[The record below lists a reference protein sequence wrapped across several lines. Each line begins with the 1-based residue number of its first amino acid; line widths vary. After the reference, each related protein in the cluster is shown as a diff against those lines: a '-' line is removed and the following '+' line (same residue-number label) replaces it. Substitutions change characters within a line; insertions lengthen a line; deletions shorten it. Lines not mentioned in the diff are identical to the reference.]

1 MTAIRYFASG
11 ALAAI
16 TGFFVTAWQHGQVT
30 GWLLVVIALA
40 VLAGWTRGYT
50 DAHTP

>member
-16 TGFFVTAWQHGQVT
+16 AGFLVTAWQHGQVT
-30 GWLLVVIALA
+30 GWLLVIMALA
-40 VLAGWTRGYT
+40 VLAGWARGYS
-50 DAHTP
+50 DAST